1 MTDPIGQ
8 QASYWDAWNAD
19 NREKSLSD
27 ISRDQRETVIK
38 WLDEV
43 GRYNLDILE
52 VGCGAGWL
60 CPTLKSYGRV
70 TATDLSPTVLER
82 AANRIADVRFIT
94 GDFMNIDL
102 AEESFDVIVT
112 LEVLSHVA
120 DQQAFVAKIAKLL
133 RPGGTLILATQN
145 RPVLEQHNTVPPTQ
159 PGHLRRWFDRQE
171 LTELLSPHV
180 RIREI
185 ATMTPIANKGVMRL
199 FAGRQARRAMRLISG
214 RTIERAMAAG
224 GFGWT
229 LMSLAQKP
237 TAQREGIKE

>member
-19 NREKSLSD
+19 NRERSLSD

-38 WLDEV
+38 WLDEI

-60 CPTLKSYGRV
+60 CPTLKTYGRV

-82 AANRIADVRFIT
+82 ASKRISDVRFVT
-94 GDFMNIDL
+94 GDFMGLQFEDASYDL
-102 AEESFDVIVT
+102 IVT
-112 LEVLSHVA
+112 LEVLSHVSDHA
-120 DQQAFVAKIAKLL
+120 AFVAKLSRLL

-159 PGHLRRWFDRQE
+159 PGHLRRWFDRRE
-171 LTELLSPHV
+171 LTELLTPHFKISQ
-180 RIREI
+180 IR
-185 ATMTPIANKGVMRL
+185 TMTPIASKGVMRL
-199 FAGRQARRAMRLISG
+199 VAGRQVKRAIRAVSG
-214 RTIERAMAAG
+214 RALERAMAAA

-229 LMSLAQKP
+229 LMTLAQKND
-237 TAQREGIKE
+237 